1 MTKINPYDL
10 PKPKMIEI
18 VLTSIAWD
26 VDIDTEGY
34 NYIPHNLPRKLV
46 VPVIY
51 DENNSR
57 NRNELVATA
66 IDKATDLT
74 GYCISDCDVA
84 PIDLEKETTR
94 TTIFVPEEASD
105 SLSDT
110 LEYEGEIY

>member
-10 PKPKMIEI
+10 PKPKMIEVI
-18 VLTSIAWD
+18 LKSIAWD
-26 VDIDTEGY
+26 VDIDTEY
-34 NYIPHNLPRKLV
+34 SYIPHSLPRKLV

-51 DENNSR
+51 DGTQE
-57 NRNELVATA
+57 ELISAA

-94 TTIFVPEEASD
+94 ITIFVPDEASD

>member
-1 MTKINPYDL
+1 MTKINPYDM
-10 PKPKMIEI
+10 PKPKMIEV
-18 VLTSIAWD
+18 VLKSISWD
-26 VDIDTEGY
+26 VDIDVREY
-34 NYIPHNLPRKLV
+34 NYSILPRKLV

-51 DENNSR
+51 DGTQE
-57 NRNELVATA
+57 ELITAA

-94 TTIFVPEEASD
+94 TAIFVPDETSD

>member
-1 MTKINPYDL
+1 MTKINPYDM

-26 VDIDTEGY
+26 VDIDVEGY
-34 NYIPHNLPRKLV
+34 NYSLLPRKLV

-51 DENNSR
+51 DGTQE
-57 NRNELVATA
+57 ELISAA

-94 TTIFVPEEASD
+94 TTIFVPDETSD

>member
-1 MTKINPYDL
+1 MTKINPYDM

-26 VDIDTEGY
+26 VDIDVEGY
-34 NYIPHNLPRKLV
+34 SYIPHSLPRKLV

-51 DENNSR
+51 DGTQE
-57 NRNELVATA
+57 ELISAA

-94 TTIFVPEEASD
+94 TTIFVPDEASD

>member
-1 MTKINPYDL
+1 VTKINPYDL
-10 PKPKMIEI
+10 PKPKMIEVI
-18 VLTSIAWD
+18 LKSIAWD
-26 VDIDTEGY
+26 VDIDTEY
-34 NYIPHNLPRKLV
+34 SYIPHSLPRKLV

-51 DENNSR
+51 DGTQE
-57 NRNELVATA
+57 ELISAA

-94 TTIFVPEEASD
+94 ITIFVPDEASD